1 MQISFDVFTMLF
13 VGNIS
18 YLLLTISML
27 MTRMSILRIVAI
39 GSGISGGIY
48 DYFWLN
54 DPVGTFCLRPT
65 KSVACW
71 APAFG
76 WMPRLELP
84 LPLKAKLSL
93 ISYS

>member
-1 MQISFDVFTMLF
+1 MQTSFDLFTMLF

-48 DYFWLN
+48 DYLWLN
-54 DPVGTFCLRPT
+54 DPVGTFWEAAFT
-65 KSVACW
+65 SVNLVQIMRIAYENVSV
-71 APAFG
+71 
-76 WMPRLELP
+76 RLN
-84 LPLKAKLSL
+84 
-93 ISYS
+93 